1 MSNLLDK
8 QLKYFR
14 KNQIKLADEH
24 HGEFVLISQD
34 LEFSFH
40 NTEIDAYVLAE
51 SKNYKE
57 GTFLIR
63 QCVHVDDEIELTF
76 HSRVA

>member
-14 KNQIKLADEH
+14 KSQIKLADEH

-34 LEFSFH
+34 LELSFH
-40 NTEIDAYVLAE
+40 GTAIDAYVLAK
-51 SKNYKE
+51 SKNYEE

-63 QCVHVDDEIELTF
+63 QCVRADEEVELTF